1 MPTAD
6 RSRTSAA
13 TRLALL
19 ALGLAAG
26 ACSRNGS
33 FSLASSRTILAPSD
47 FSKEGVPVP
56 TQPTAPDPLL
66 EGATY
71 TGPIAASQGIMD
83 VVATPG
89 DPVLS
94 TSATP
99 VGQPQFVDAKIG
111 DVNGKPVFASAF
123 FDRGTAT
130 SPPLGPRLA
139 AEANLR
145 NRREWIA
152 FAREQITQT
161 LQGFVVDELLEAEAR
176 SKLTEEQRQGL
187 RYFVDT
193 IQKDLV
199 SANRGSRSR
208 AEESLGGRTV
218 TDFKREREQ
227 ELLIRRELATLDQKT
242 IVSPRDIENAWER
255 QQDLYNPPSEARFRL
270 ISVDEA
276 SPESVKKVADMLAA
290 GTPFAQVA
298 EDPVNGQLV
307 VPRKGEQ
314 TREFRGSFSEATFF
328 SIEPLQNAARSL
340 TKGAWTGPIRV
351 ASASGNADIYWIS
364 LEQLIIEERSLADTQ
379 LIIYNDLQ
387 QRRFRRERELYIN
400 RLAERA
406 SFTSIDEMTI
416 RLMSIA
422 EARYLPTVAS
432 RDR

>member
-1 MPTAD
+1 MPQAE
-6 RSRTSAA
+6 RGRTNAMA
-13 TRLALL
+13 GIAML
-19 ALGLAAG
+19 ALGLAGG
-26 ACSRNGS
+26 ACSRNGA
-33 FSLASSRTILAPSD
+33 FSLASSRTILSPSD
-47 FSKEGVPVP
+47 FSKEGALPP
-56 TQPTAPDPLL
+56 TEPTAPDPLL

-89 DPVLS
+89 DPILS
-94 TSATP
+94 TTAAP

-130 SPPLGPRLA
+130 APPLGPRLS
-139 AEANLR
+139 AEASLK
-145 NRREWIA
+145 NRREWTA

-255 QQDLYNPPSEARFRL
+255 QQDQYNPPSEARFRL
-270 ISVDEA
+270 ISVEEA
-276 SPESVKKVADMLAA
+276 ATDSVKKITDLLTA

-298 EDPVNGQLV
+298 EDPANGQLV
-307 VPRKGEQ
+307 VPRKGEE
-314 TREFRGSFSEATFF
+314 TRQFRGAYAEATFF
-328 SIEPLQNAARSL
+328 PIEPLQNAAVSL
-340 TKGAWTGPIRV
+340 AKGGWTGPVRV
-351 ASASGNADIYWIS
+351 ASASGSADLYWIA
-364 LEQLIIEERSLADTQ
+364 LEQLIIEERTLADTQ

-406 SFTSIDEMTI
+406 SFTSIDEMTM
-416 RLMSIA
+416 RLMAIA
-422 EARYLPTVAS
+422 EARYLPTVAL